1 MNSLQTDSEYIF
13 YKYDHMQELR
23 TMNETLAEIAK
34 QLRRI
39 ADLKVAEVTG
49 EL

>member
-1 MNSLQTDSEYIF
+1 MNSLQTDSEYIY

-23 TMNETLAEIAK
+23 TMNKTLTEISK

-39 ADLKVAEVTG
+39 ADAKLAEVTG